1 MMKAHILCY
10 LVNIFIL
17 TSGVTNHNYYWRDYW
32 GRITPDAISFDGIYI
47 AQAPEHGLL
56 PGSLDTERNEITTEV
71 FGRKIILRRGIK
83 VLCDQNIE
91 SFHWDKIS
99 TNQLVKE
106 YLEDAVVGGIE
117 SDSLLYI
124 GRIFHEGVFK
134 IGKVFPPSSPFSGF
148 RGWYNFN
155 DTQYKTD
162 DFEILKY
169 KSLPSPSKCQ

>member
-1 MMKAHILCY
+1 MQLIKNFLHSQNL
-10 LVNIFIL
+10 
-17 TSGVTNHNYYWRDYW
+17 SR
-32 GRITPDAISFDGIYI
+32 
-47 AQAPEHGLL
+47 LL
-56 PGSLDTERNEITTEV
+56 HL
-71 FGRKIILRRGIK
+71 LLQ

-99 TNQLVKE
+99 TNQLVKD

-169 KSLPSPSKCQ
+169 KSLPSPSKCQWELNTYLLNGYIFSCILLFNDNKLSTASEFCFCNSR